1 MLIPAIDLMGGRIVQ
16 LQQGERLAFE
26 TDDID
31 GWIARFKSFPLI
43 QLVDLDAA
51 RRQGENDALV
61 RRICRALPCQVG
73 GGVRTVDRAAE
84 LIAAGAKR
92 VVIGSALF
100 DERGVDVPAASKFAD
115 TVGAARF
122 VAAVDSL
129 AGRVVTHGWSRSI
142 ALSPVDAV
150 RSLSPF
156 AGAFLATLVD
166 GEGLMEGLDFEAA
179 AAIRAATRRQVIVAG
194 GIRNMADVDRLA
206 GQGIDAVVGM
216 AIYSGRMILPSS
228 PEG

>member
-16 LQQGERLAFE
+16 LQQGERLAIE
-26 TDDID
+26 TDDVD
-31 GWIARFKSFPLI
+31 GWIARFQSFPLI

-51 RRQGENDALV
+51 RNQGENDALV

-92 VVIGSALF
+92 VVVGSALF
-100 DERGVDVPAASKFAD
+100 DERGVDAPTASKFAD

-122 VAAVDSL
+122 VAAVDSR

-194 GIRNMADVDRLA
+194 GIRDMADVDRLA